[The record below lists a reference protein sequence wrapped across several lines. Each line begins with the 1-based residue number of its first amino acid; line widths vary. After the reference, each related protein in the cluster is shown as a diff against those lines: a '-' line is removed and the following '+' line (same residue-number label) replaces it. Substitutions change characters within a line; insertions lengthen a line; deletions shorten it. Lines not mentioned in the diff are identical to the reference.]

1 MSLGWEVT
9 HGLCFFPGAGFSRCH
24 HQCTQS
30 TLSGPSLPVAQL
42 GKWEPTGLAPI
53 RPSTYSTAWE
63 WGKGDVEITP
73 KYPGPLRGAGALL
86 PRTVAVPPTAP
97 PRGLQPAQKGLGCG
111 VLHLSP
117 FPSSTCRLGWGKT
130 TDFGK
135 TLWVLTGGVGGGG
148 CSAHWRHPGV
158 PPPAP
163 RSQLQPPTSFS
174 QRARPDPS
182 RSRSHPGVG
191 APRDFSLRGSPAPT
205 WATLPTPATSPP
217 WAERGRG

>member
-1 MSLGWEVT
+1 MGWEVT

-117 FPSSTCRLGWGKT
+117 FPSSTCRLGWGEKRRFRE
-130 TDFGK
+130 DSVGAH
-135 TLWVLTGGVGGGG
+135 GGGWKG
-148 CSAHWRHPGV
+148 LQRPLE
-158 PPPAP
+158 AP
-163 RSQLQPPTSFS
+163 
-174 QRARPDPS
+174 
-182 RSRSHPGVG
+182 
-191 APRDFSLRGSPAPT
+191 RGSPTCTPFSVAASNFFQPKGPPRPLPEPLAP
-205 WATLPTPATSPP
+205 
-217 WAERGRG
+217 RGRRSP